1 MKDNDLSAIEQI
13 IERYPWYSAA
23 HLELYKRLSEL
34 GGEQREAYLHK
45 AAAYLYSRDR
55 LYDIAFNIVPAAIVS
70 VISAERR
77 VEAGEETSMEARVE
91 TRVEFEEEQEQEQ
104 KQEQKQ
110 KQKQEKNQEIEK
122 PDLIESETKELVPE
136 KSKTTAIKESDF
148 EFIFDIDDDKEV
160 IHRVVI
166 SGGDYFSRTDFDTIE
181 LDEEL
186 PLDRFIVEKPSL
198 LRSSLASREGFT
210 SPDEAEIDSSEVF
223 EDPGFYTE
231 TLAKIYTSQGFYKRA
246 LDVYAKLILLYPEK
260 SAYFATLVKELK
272 TKHNT

>member
-13 IERYPWYSAA
+13 IERYPWYSSA

-55 LYDIAFNIVPAAIVS
+55 LYDIAFNVVPALVVS
-70 VISAERR
+70 YTPA
-77 VEAGEETSMEARVE
+77 ETSVE
-91 TRVEFEEEQEQEQ
+91 TSVEFEEE
-104 KQEQKQ
+104 
-110 KQKQEKNQEIEK
+110 QEKNQEIEK
-122 PDLIESETKELVPE
+122 PDLLELDTKELVPD
-136 KSKTTAIKESDF
+136 KSKSTALKDSDF
-148 EFIFDIDDDKEV
+148 EFIFDIDEDKEV

-166 SGGDYFSRTDFDTIE
+166 SGGDYFSRTDFDTIV
-181 LDEEL
+181 LDEEM

-198 LRSSLASREGFT
+198 LRSSLASREGFIPT
-210 SPDEAEIDSSEVF
+210 DEVEIDSAEVF
-223 EDPGFYTE
+223 EDSGFYTE
-231 TLAKIYTSQGFYKRA
+231 TLARIYTSQGFYKRA